1 MKNNIQVNPQVLKW
15 ARKTAHLSIDDVPK
29 SLISPAKL
37 ERIEKGDEL
46 PTFNQLQKLAR
57 KYDRPLYL
65 LLETEIPE
73 DNYQTIP
80 FFRKENKTDYNSPL
94 ALFLRDIQKKQDWA
108 RNYLIGEGYPELDF
122 IGSISIKN
130 KKKEVAVKIKERLN
144 FPSSENFSYSQRIDF
159 FKTLK
164 ESLEANNIFVSIT
177 GSDKSNRAIDLEQA
191 QGFAISDCFA
201 PFVFVNTKNTTN
213 AKIFTL
219 VHEVV
224 HLFLNETGISED
236 VIRFR
241 KSQCHE
247 DEIENFCNEV
257 AAEIL
262 MPEKQF
268 LDFFKS
274 LKGSLEIK
282 IEELSKIFLVSQLS
296 ACVRLWRLKEIDSEN
311 FNSTFISLKEKV
323 DIYLTEDKKRKED
336 KSGGNYYASMRSK
349 NGVLLSSLVFYAY
362 KEGKILATD
371 ISNILKIKTNN
382 FDNYFSLL

>member
-1 MKNNIQVNPQVLKW
+1 
-15 ARKTAHLSIDDVPK
+15 
-29 SLISPAKL
+29 
-37 ERIEKGDEL
+37 
-46 PTFNQLQKLAR
+46 
-57 KYDRPLYL
+57 
-65 LLETEIPE
+65 
-73 DNYQTIP
+73 
-80 FFRKENKTDYNSPL
+80 
-94 ALFLRDIQKKQDWA
+94 
-108 RNYLIGEGYPELDF
+108 
-122 IGSISIKN
+122 
-130 KKKEVAVKIKERLN
+130 
-144 FPSSENFSYSQRIDF
+144 
-159 FKTLK
+159 
-164 ESLEANNIFVSIT
+164 
-177 GSDKSNRAIDLEQA
+177 
-191 QGFAISDCFA
+191 
-201 PFVFVNTKNTTN
+201 
-213 AKIFTL
+213 
-219 VHEVV
+219 
-224 HLFLNETGISED
+224 
-236 VIRFR
+236 
-241 KSQCHE
+241 
-247 DEIENFCNEV
+247 
-257 AAEIL
+257 

>member
-268 LDFFKS
+268 LVFFKS

-323 DIYLTEDKKRKED
+323 DIYLTEDKKRKVD
-336 KSGGNYYASMRSK
+336 KRSSM
-349 NGVLLSSLVFYAY
+349 
-362 KEGKILATD
+362 
-371 ISNILKIKTNN
+371 
-382 FDNYFSLL
+382 